1 MYIVTYDDTVRI
13 PNPYYSPGNRGIESE
28 YVIEPEYVDETR
40 THIELL
46 MTEDHFKDFLSR
58 NTHMLQ
64 KMRCFRAEEVFP
76 KVVTTVNIDF

>member
-13 PNPYYSPGNRGIESE
+13 SNPYYSPGNRSIESE
-28 YVIEPEYVDETR
+28 YVNETR

-58 NTHMLQ
+58 NTHMRQ
-64 KMRCFRAEEVFP
+64 KMRCFRAEEVSP

>member
-1 MYIVTYDDTVRI
+1 MYIITHDDTVRI

-28 YVIEPEYVDETR
+28 YVHTTQSHTEIF
-40 THIELL
+40 I
-46 MTEDHFKDFLSR
+46 TEDSFKDFLSS

-64 KMRCFRAEEVFP
+64 KIRCFRAEEIFP

>member
-1 MYIVTYDDTVRI
+1 MYIVTYDGTVRI
-13 PNPYYSPGNRGIESE
+13 PNPYYSPGHTG
-28 YVIEPEYVDETR
+28 IEPEYVKETR
-40 THIELL
+40 TRIELL